1 MEIRKYSSQ
10 DLPSIAL
17 LFRDSI
23 MNVAA
28 MDYSLPQAE
37 VWAAAWED
45 LLCRDEWFRSMYTLV
60 AESEGQIVGYG
71 NISSDGYLDHLYVD
85 SKHQRQGIAGTI
97 CRKLERHC
105 LDAGIYRISVDASI
119 TARPFFEHRGYNV
132 LREQHVSRRGQTLIN
147 YHMEKIFPQKG
158 YVVMNDV
165 SFRDALQEDVPLI
178 LDFIKALAKY
188 EKMSSDVTA
197 TPELLEKWLFQER
210 AAEVIFATVDGKEV
224 GFALFFHNFS
234 TFVGKPGLYLEDVFV
249 LPEYRGHGYG
259 KAILRHLASIAKER
273 GCGRMEWSCLDWNTP
288 SIGFYKSLG
297 ARPMDEW
304 TVYRLTED
312 GIAALAE

>member
-1 MEIRKYSSQ
+1 MVIRRYRTQ
-10 DLPSIAL
+10 DLPAIAA

-23 MNVAA
+23 LNISIN
-28 MDYSLPQAE
+28 DYTPAQARA
-37 VWAAAWED
+37 WAAAWEG
-45 LLCRDEWFRSMYTLV
+45 LLEKDDWFSSMFTLV
-60 AESEGQIVGYG
+60 AECEGQIIGYG
-71 NISSDGYLDHLYVD
+71 NISSEGYLDHLYVD
-85 SKHQRQGIAGTI
+85 SKLQGQGIAGAI

-119 TARPFFEHRGYNV
+119 TARPFFEQRGYKV
-132 LREQHVSRRGQTLIN
+132 LREQRVSRRGQTLIN
-147 YHMEKIFPQKG
+147 YHMEKLFPQKRC
-158 YVVMNDV
+158 VIMNDV

-197 TPELLEKWLFQER
+197 TPELLKKWLFQER